1 MAVVGGG
8 GWVVFTL
15 RVFYSSFSIK
25 GSHINPD
32 SKSSTNL
39 INCICAESQFD
50 YKNLMLNIVEG
61 SMAFLFKRRHMK
73 WSQINFSSYPQYIRV
88 MKTTEK
94 PGSCKYQAEHC
105 IKCRVLL
112 SFTRLS

>member
-1 MAVVGGG
+1 MVLAQ
-8 GWVVFTL
+8 

-32 SKSSTNL
+32 SRSSTNL

-50 YKNLMLNIVEG
+50 HKNPMLNIVEG

-73 WSQINFSSYPQYIRV
+73 WPQINFSGHSPYIRV
-88 MKTTEK
+88 MKTTEES
-94 PGSCKYQAEHC
+94 G
-105 IKCRVLL
+105 
-112 SFTRLS
+112 